1 MFKLKTEIIMIY
13 LYQVNILKDYSIFF
27 LGNQISEQ
35 NKSSPV
41 TKLQKGT

>member
-1 MFKLKTEIIMIY
+1 MFKLKTKIIMIY
-13 LYQVNILKDYSIFF
+13 LNKVNILKDYFYFF

-41 TKLQKGT
+41 TKLPKGT